1 MSGIT
6 MTGKGELVTL
16 ERYFIGDACIGWSL
30 GNSISSE
37 ISDRVLRIYHTLK
50 NRTDVLE
57 LGVRDIVPSYNAVA
71 VHIDPA
77 TSPVQK
83 IIDMIDTI
91 VHTELRR
98 ESVSAEEKNRVT
110 LPVCYTGEDLGRV
123 ASVNGLSIETV
134 IRLHSAA
141 LYTVAM
147 VGFLPHFPYL
157 IGLDD
162 RLVTP
167 RLDNPRTH
175 VPAGSVAI
183 GGAQTGV
190 YPRQSPGGWNIV
202 GATDPKYLTPIKPG
216 DTIKFEVVET
226 L

>member
-1 MSGIT
+1 M
-6 MTGKGELVTL
+6 
-16 ERYFIGDACIGWSL
+16 ERYFIGDACIGWSFGDTITNNL
-30 GNSISSE
+30 
-37 ISDRVLRIYHTLK
+37 SDRVLSVYQTLK
-50 NRTDVLE
+50 HETDTAA
-57 LGVRDIVPSYNAVA
+57 LGIRDIVPSYNAVA
-71 VHIDPA
+71 VHFDPA
-77 TSPVQK
+77 TAPVTK
-83 IIDMIDTI
+83 LIETIDRM
-91 VHTELRR
+91 VAAAACR
-98 ESVSAEEKNRVT
+98 ETVSAEKPRRMT
-110 LPVCYTGEDLGRV
+110 IPVCYTGEDLGRV
-123 ASVNGLSIETV
+123 AKLNHLTVETV

-141 LYTVAM
+141 VYRVAM

-175 VPAGSVAI
+175 VPAGAVAI

-202 GATDPKYLTPIKPG
+202 GFTDPKHLTPIKPG
-216 DTIKFEVVET
+216 DAIRFEEVDA

>member
-1 MSGIT
+1 
-6 MTGKGELVTL
+6 MTV

-37 ISDRVLRIYHTLK
+37 ISGRVLRIYHTLK
-50 NRTDVLE
+50 NRADVFE

-91 VHTELRR
+91 VHTELQRKT
-98 ESVSAEEKNRVT
+98 VSAAGKNPIT

-123 ASVNGLSIETV
+123 AGVNGLTIETV

-141 LYTVAM
+141 VYTVAM

-167 RLDNPRTH
+167 RLDNPRTR
-175 VPAGSVAI
+175 VPAGAVAI

-202 GATDPKYLTPIKPG
+202 GVTDPKTLTRIKPG
-216 DTIKFEVVET
+216 DTIKFEAVET